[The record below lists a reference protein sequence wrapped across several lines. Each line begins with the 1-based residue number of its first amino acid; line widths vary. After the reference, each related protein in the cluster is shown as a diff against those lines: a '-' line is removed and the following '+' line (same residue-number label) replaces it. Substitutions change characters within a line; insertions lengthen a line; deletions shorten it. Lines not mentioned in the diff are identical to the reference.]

1 MSFIFALAI
10 SFWEPGEGTVAVL
23 DPQTSCLY
31 VDVTVFCPNAIV
43 ASSKSR
49 FWKPASANT
58 IPAVVI
64 VSEDPVTGLT
74 AVLTNPTPVFVC
86 AAVVPSL
93 VAAASLSVF
102 KPKPLKLI

>member
-1 MSFIFALAI
+1 M
-10 SFWEPGEGTVAVL
+10 VAVL

-31 VDVTVFCPNAIV
+31 VNGSVSCPNAIV
-43 ASSKSR
+43 ASSKSK

-64 VSEDPVTGLT
+64 VSADPVTGLT
-74 AVLTNPTPVFVC
+74 AVLANPTVVFVC

-93 VAAASLSVF
+93 VAAASLSTLR
-102 KPKPLKLI
+102 PKPL